1 MARGATR
8 QAVDS
13 ASTARGNLT
22 SAQQKPGTI
31 QQAAHD
37 LRQPVAAVL
46 ALASAALA
54 DEPVPDRV
62 ARRLAQIITEAHWLS
77 KIIHDMLAEPGV
89 PPNAEAVDIVSLV
102 RDTVRSQQLIC
113 AAQISLQQ
121 SDQEPRYLMA
131 ASTRLRR
138 ALANVLANATRAAGP
153 DGHVKLVERA
163 AGNAELIEVIDDGPG
178 FGSMA
183 AGNRTGI
190 GLQITRQMLAEC
202 GGRME
207 VERLSSGQTLVRML
221 LPVMVDGP
229 MADARMAGDNR

>member
-1 MARGATR
+1 MARGTTG

-22 SAQQKPGTI
+22 NAEQRPGTV

-54 DEPVPDRV
+54 DEQVPDRV
-62 ARRLAQIITEAHWLS
+62 EQRLEQIITEAHWLS
-77 KIIHDMLAEPGV
+77 KIINDMLAEPGV
-89 PPNAEAVDIVSLV
+89 PPSAEAVDIVSLV
-102 RDTVRSQQLIC
+102 RNTVRSEQLIC

-131 ASTRLRR
+131 AGTRLRR

-153 DGHVKLVERA
+153 DGHVNLIERA

-190 GLQITRQMLAEC
+190 GLQITGQILAEC

-221 LPVMVDGP
+221 LPVMADGP
-229 MADARMAGDNR
+229 MADGRMAGDNR